1 MLVLLLLLLLVLVL
15 VLVLVLLLRY
25 SPFYIVAQFIYTV
38 IYSALSSKFLTR
50 VNKWWCFD
58 IFAAHHDGAWRA
70 RIRVSAFAARKSS
83 QIYHSY
89 IASERGGE

>member
-1 MLVLLLLLLLVLVL
+1 MHPSIHVLEHTR
-15 VLVLVLLLRY
+15 LRG
-25 SPFYIVAQFIYTV
+25 PHTV